1 MSYDQIM
8 PARAKKK
15 TLVPMGPQVLTEQK
29 IDGQRYLIHSD
40 GECTSRRI
48 SEVTQRF
55 VEKGD
60 RVPHIIERAAML
72 PSGTILDSEMVASAD
87 IVPVDL
93 PGHLW
98 DKCVC
103 SPYIKSLGYL
113 PAYPHV
119 SATTAIMGSA
129 AGLAIK
135 KQEKGLI
142 WAYVFDIL
150 KYNGKWTTR
159 SSQAGRRKFL
169 ESLTCYNRELVVMPQ
184 WPSLTADEQLELY
197 ELVVAV
203 DGEGLIFKDP
213 GAQYNAPSN
222 WWKWKKD
229 FPVDAVLTGNYTWG
243 KGKLSNLL
251 GALEIGVY
259 SQGKLVSL
267 AYISAIMD
275 SETKLI
281 QLTADRN
288 NLRGLVVECRHN
300 GKQKK
305 NTAPLGF
312 TIRHPRFR
320 RWRDDKNAEDCTLEA
335 LLCEL

>member
-15 TLVPMGPQVLTEQK
+15 TLKPMVGMLTEQK

-55 VEKGD
+55 VEKGN
-60 RVPHIIERAAML
+60 RVPHILSSASRL
-72 PSGTILDSEMVASAD
+72 PAGTILDSEFVASAD

-98 DKCVC
+98 DKCIC

-119 SATTAIMGSA
+119 SATTAIMGSDSA
-129 AGLAIK
+129 LAIR
-135 KQEKGLI
+135 KQEEGLI
-142 WAYVFDIL
+142 WAYVFDVL
-150 KYNGKWTTR
+150 KYNGKNTVR
-159 SSQAGRRKFL
+159 STQAGRRKFL
-169 ESLTCYNRELVVMPQ
+169 ESLGCWNREFILMPQ
-184 WPSLTADEQLELY
+184 WPSLNASDQLELY
-197 ELVVAV
+197 ELVTSVG
-203 DGEGLIFKDP
+203 GEGLIFKDP
-213 GAQYNAPSN
+213 GAIYNAPSN

-259 SQGKLVSL
+259 KDGHLYPVGN
-267 AYISAIMD
+267 ISAIMD

-281 QLTADRN
+281 QLTADREF
-288 NLRGLVVECRHN
+288 LRGRVVECRHN

-305 NTAPLGF
+305 KGSDLG
-312 TIRHPRFR
+312 ISLRHPRFR